1 MNFRD
6 IEHWAKWVPVF
17 WSAGS
22 GRDLCIC
29 RFTAFRAA
37 AGRERYHLYWYIG
50 ETNNSIRT
58 RYSQETE
65 TGNTG
70 WNTQN
75 TNIRTTHVFRE
86 LRQSG
91 AAVACYFVKG
101 QKVRLHSEFSETFA
115 RKLQTWDKRTF
126 VQMHDYSRV
135 HLEKFLLGTY
145 ADEHLEL
152 PPLNH
157 RF

>member
-6 IEHWAKWVPVF
+6 IEHWAKWVRF
-17 WSAGS
+17 S
-22 GRDLCIC
+22 GQHDRGVTYVYVASQPFARLRGESDII
-29 RFTAFRAA
+29 
-37 AGRERYHLYWYIG
+37 YIG

-101 QKVRLHSEFSETFA
+101 QKVRLHPEFSETFA

-126 VQMHDYSRV
+126 VQMQDYSRV
-135 HLEKFLLGTY
+135 HLEKFLLVTY

-152 PPLNH
+152 PPLNN